1 MKGFRKT
8 ILSFLLLM
16 AAAGCGK
23 EKYVKPM
30 TDAAYATAD
39 RACGVYRL
47 VAMDWS
53 GEPVDLDGDGVASES
68 LWEECL
74 AGEHLGL
81 SVPENQIIEWTL
93 RPIYSCRHPQS
104 MGFPFFHGDYTPGVE
119 SLSYYSLHLISGEMQ
134 VFEDGTLDLQVP
146 AYQEESSHWGVDNE
160 ECAIRDITV
169 SWEPDGDFLVA
180 GTTSFRDER
189 TGESVEGRETLR
201 YHCVSTKEK
210 KKR

>member
-1 MKGFRKT
+1 MKNSNIT
-8 ILSFLLLM
+8 IFAILLLV
-16 AAAGCGK
+16 AATGCVK

-30 TDAAYATAD
+30 SDAAYATAD
-39 RACGVYRL
+39 RVCGVYRL

-53 GEPVDLDGDGVASES
+53 GEPVDLDGDGIAQES

-81 SVPENQIIEWTL
+81 LVPENHIIEWTL
-93 RPIYSCRHPQS
+93 RPIYSYDAPGNL
-104 MGFPFFHGDYTPGVE
+104 GFPFFHGDYTPGVE
-119 SLSYYSLHLISGEMQ
+119 SLSYYSLHLISGEMRI
-134 VFEDGTLDLQVP
+134 FEDGTLDLQVP

-189 TGESVEGRETLR
+189 TGESIEGRETLR

>member
-1 MKGFRKT
+1 MNINKT
-8 ILSFLLLM
+8 IMAILFLL
-16 AAAGCGK
+16 AAAGCEK
-23 EKYVKPM
+23 EKYEKPM
-30 TDAAYATAD
+30 SDAAYATAD
-39 RACGVYRL
+39 RVCGVYRL

-53 GEPVDLDGDGVASES
+53 GEPVDLDGDGIAKES

-81 SVPENQIIEWTL
+81 IVPDNQVIEWTIP
-93 RPIYSCRHPQS
+93 PIYSYSNSQIL
-104 MGFPFFHGDYTPGVE
+104 GFPFFHGDYTPGVE
-119 SLSYYSLHLISGEMQ
+119 SLSYYSLHLITGKMWIR
-134 VFEDGTLDLQVP
+134 EDGMLDLQVP
-146 AYQEESSHWGVDNE
+146 AYQEESSHEGIDNE

-189 TGESVEGRETLR
+189 TGESIEGRETLR

>member
-1 MKGFRKT
+1 MKNSNIT
-8 ILSFLLLM
+8 IFAILLLV
-16 AAAGCGK
+16 AATGCVK

-30 TDAAYATAD
+30 SDAAYATAD
-39 RACGVYRL
+39 RVCGVYRL

-53 GEPVDLDGDGVASES
+53 GEPVDLDGDGIAQES

-81 SVPENQIIEWTL
+81 LVPENHIIEWTL
-93 RPIYSCRHPQS
+93 RPIYSCGHPRS
-104 MGFPFFHGDYTPGVE
+104 MGFPFFHGDYPPGVE
-119 SLSYYSLHLISGEMQ
+119 TSYYYSLHLITGEMQ
-134 VFEDGTLDLQVP
+134 ILEDGTLDLQVP
-146 AYQEESSHWGVDNE
+146 AYQEETSHSGWVE
-160 ECAIRDITV
+160 AECAIRDITV

-180 GTTSFRDER
+180 GTTFFRDER
-189 TGESVEGRETLR
+189 TGESIEGRETLR

>member
-1 MKGFRKT
+1 MKYSNIT
-8 ILSFLLLM
+8 IFAILILV
-16 AAAGCGK
+16 AATGCVK

-30 TDAAYATAD
+30 SDAAYATAD
-39 RACGVYRL
+39 RVCGVYRL

-53 GEPVDLDGDGVASES
+53 GEPVDLDGDGIAQES

-81 SVPENQIIEWTL
+81 LVPENHIIEWTL
-93 RPIYSCRHPQS
+93 RPIYSYDAHGNL
-104 MGFPFFHGDYTPGVE
+104 GFPFFHGDYTPGVE
-119 SLSYYSLHLISGEMQ
+119 SLSYYSLHL
-134 VFEDGTLDLQVP
+134 DD
-146 AYQEESSHWGVDNE
+146 E
-160 ECAIRDITV
+160 ECGIRDITV

-189 TGESVEGRETLR
+189 TGKSIEGRETLR

>member
-1 MKGFRKT
+1 MKGFYKS
-8 ILSFLLLM
+8 ILSFLLLI

-23 EKYVKPM
+23 EKYVKLM
-30 TDAAYATAD
+30 SDAAYATAD
-39 RACGVYRL
+39 RVCGVYRL

-68 LWEECL
+68 LWDECL

-81 SVPENQIIEWTL
+81 YVPENHIIEWTL
-93 RPIYSCRHPQS
+93 LPIYSYDSPSRL
-104 MGFPFFHGDYTPGVE
+104 GFPFFHGDYTPGIE
-119 SLSYYSLHLISGEMQ
+119 SMSSYSIHLITGEMW
-134 VFEDGTLDLQVP
+134 VLEDGTLELQVP
-146 AYQEESSHWGVDNE
+146 AYQEESSHLGEDE
-160 ECAIRDITV
+160 AECAIRDITV
-169 SWEPDGDFLVA
+169 SWETDGDFLVA
-180 GTTSFRDER
+180 GTTFFLDER

>member
-1 MKGFRKT
+1 MRGISKT

-30 TDAAYATAD
+30 SDAAYATAD
-39 RACGVYRL
+39 RVCGVYRL

-119 SLSYYSLHLISGEMQ
+119 SMS
-134 VFEDGTLDLQVP
+134 
-146 AYQEESSHWGVDNE
+146 
-160 ECAIRDITV
+160 
-169 SWEPDGDFLVA
+169 
-180 GTTSFRDER
+180 
-189 TGESVEGRETLR
+189 
-201 YHCVSTKEK
+201 
-210 KKR
+210 